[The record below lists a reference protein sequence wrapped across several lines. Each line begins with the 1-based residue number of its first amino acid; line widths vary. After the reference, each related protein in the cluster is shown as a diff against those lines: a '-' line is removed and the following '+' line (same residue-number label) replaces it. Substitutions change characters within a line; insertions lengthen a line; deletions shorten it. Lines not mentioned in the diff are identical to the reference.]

1 MSVKRGKKRC
11 LSDAY
16 SFDGFRPVD
25 KVRGIFGKPKAR
37 ILPLIR
43 RSKKQ
48 SAVNVAPCTEDG
60 MTASSRGYEIYPT
73 GIRTC
78 IWKLNTGVWTAGNVE
93 Q

>member
-1 MSVKRGKKRC
+1 MAIKRGKKRY

-16 SFDGFRPVD
+16 SFDGFRPVN

-48 SAVNVAPCTEDG
+48 SAVNVAPCIENGT
-60 MTASSRGYEIYPT
+60 TASLRRYETYPA
-73 GIRTC
+73 GIRTY
-78 IWKLNTGVWTAGNVE
+78 IWKLSTGV
-93 Q
+93 

>member
-1 MSVKRGKKRC
+1 MAIKRGKKRY

-48 SAVNVAPCTEDG
+48 FAVNVAPCIEIG
-60 MTASSRGYEIYPT
+60 MTASSRRYETYPA